1 MQGAILQVGTAV
13 EQEQQI
19 RYEPRSARQAAM
31 SGFVEIKIAG
41 DERIGQR

>member
-1 MQGAILQVGTAV
+1 MQGAVLEIGAAV

-19 RYEPRSARQAAM
+19 RYEPRSARQAAVR
-31 SGFVEIKIAG
+31 GFVEIKVAG